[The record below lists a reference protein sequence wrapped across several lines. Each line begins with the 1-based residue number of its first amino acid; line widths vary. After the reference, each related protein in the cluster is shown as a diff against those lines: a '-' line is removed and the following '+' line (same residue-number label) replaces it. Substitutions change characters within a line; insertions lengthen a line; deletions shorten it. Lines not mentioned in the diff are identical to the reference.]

1 MSSVGSRRDDPSLKD
16 LAATLRA
23 GKLARENGSPNT
35 TSSSRSSD
43 RGSLGSGES
52 SSRAASVG
60 TAEALSLCGMKF
72 NESVLPPSGGSPSSL
87 GGSIATNEAL
97 DLCGMEH
104 LAISFGQ
111 EESNDEG
118 RGGGT
123 HDTELE
129 PSNSVRREKSL
140 IAGHTSTRSLL
151 GCKSSETATEL
162 STHQPG
168 HDDLQS

>member
-16 LAATLRA
+16 LAATMRA

-43 RGSLGSGES
+43 RGSPGSGES

-72 NESVLPPSGGSPSSL
+72 NESVLPANDSPSSL

-129 PSNSVRREKSL
+129 PVRREKSL